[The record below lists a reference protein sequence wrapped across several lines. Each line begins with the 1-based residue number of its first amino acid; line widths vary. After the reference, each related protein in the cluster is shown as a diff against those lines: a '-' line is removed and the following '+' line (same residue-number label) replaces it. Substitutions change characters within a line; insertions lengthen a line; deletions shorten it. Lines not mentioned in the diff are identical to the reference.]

1 MAANVIDLVAAN
13 RPLLLLSTK
22 HQRLLIAMKYNS
34 PKVQQGFSLLEIL
47 VAFTIMAVSLTIVL
61 KIFSAGVNTAIV
73 SEDYMVATQIAESLM
88 AKTGIEEPL
97 IASETSG
104 TEDDKYQWTVKIE
117 NSSQFVEDESNTEL
131 MDVQV
136 LVQWGNEQGNG
147 RMIELNTIKTRH
159 KE

>member
-1 MAANVIDLVAAN
+1 M
-13 RPLLLLSTK
+13 K
-22 HQRLLIAMKYNS
+22 HKA
-34 PKVQQGFSLLEIL
+34 PKKHQGFSLLEIL
-47 VAFTIMAVSLTIVL
+47 VAFTIMAVSLSIVL

-73 SEDYMVATQIAESLM
+73 SEDYIVATQIAESLM

-104 TEDDKYQWTVKIE
+104 TEDDKYQWMVKVE
-117 NSSQFVEDESNTEL
+117 SSSQFVEDESNTEL

-159 KE
+159 K

>member
-1 MAANVIDLVAAN
+1 
-13 RPLLLLSTK
+13 
-22 HQRLLIAMKYNS
+22 MKYNS